1 MRGKM
6 QIPNERPV
14 GLTRDVGY
22 QIGAR
27 RTLPIALEDA
37 WALLFSDAGLRLWLG
52 EVSGFTFA
60 KGEPYELA
68 DGTVGE
74 GRVYTHH
81 SHVRFTWQPPG
92 WERPSTIQ
100 VRLMPKKDRT
110 VFAFH
115 QEHLPD
121 SASRTTRRDAF
132 IAALDAIEQHL
143 QSD

>member
-1 MRGKM
+1 MS
-6 QIPNERPV
+6 QTSERPV

-27 RTLPIALEDA
+27 RTLPIALEAA

-52 EVSGFTFA
+52 EDSGFTFA
-60 KGEPYELA
+60 KGEPYALP

-74 GRVYTHH
+74 GRVYNRY

-92 WERPSTIQ
+92 WERASTIQ
-100 VRLMPKKDRT
+100 VRLIPNKGRT

-121 SASRTTRRDAF
+121 SAARCRRSLMDASTTMMTPHRLLSMD
-132 IAALDAIEQHL
+132 
-143 QSD
+143 